1 MPLTHKNILMDTSL
15 EVTSALFVGND
26 QTRIRSPKSLFNA
39 KINLLLANSGM
50 EELETLEREHQ

>member
-1 MPLTHKNILMDTSL
+1 MLLTHKNILMDTSL

-26 QTRIRSPKSLFNA
+26 QTRICSPKSLFNA

-50 EELETLEREHQ
+50 EELEILERVSQ

>member
-1 MPLTHKNILMDTSL
+1 MLLTHKNIFMDTSL
-15 EVTSALFVGND
+15 EVTTGLFAEND

-50 EELETLEREHQ
+50 EELEILERESQ